1 MPADQQSGFSL
12 DLRSRLRSYLPI
24 LQWLPGYRREWLR
37 RDVVAALTVWAL
49 YVPTAMA
56 YATLAGVPAEAGL
69 YVAPLVLLAYAVF
82 GTSRHLIV
90 GPSASV
96 AIMTALAVTPLA
108 EGDMVR
114 YTALAALL
122 AMLAGILCI
131 AAGLLRTG
139 FFADFL
145 SRPVL
150 DGFIIGLAITIV
162 AEQLSRLLGY
172 SVIRANF
179 FQYLLNIILS
189 LGQTHTPTLAVGAG
203 SLILLFYLDRSL
215 PYVPSA
221 LVVMTLSIVAV
232 GFFGL
237 DSYGVRIVGE
247 IPSNGISIGIPSGV
261 NIADLQSLLPSAVAL
276 ALVGFAESVAI
287 ASAYAAKHGYKIDA
301 NQELIALGASN
312 LGSSLSQGFAV
323 DASLSRTTAADNA
336 GIMTQMSSLI
346 NAALLLITVVALS
359 HLFHNLAEA
368 TLGAIVIHTV
378 WRLIDFSK
386 LRPLYDIK
394 RADFWSGMAAM
405 LGVLAIGIFPGLAFA
420 ILLSLAQ
427 LLNEARN
434 PHFYIL
440 GKVPGRE
447 VFRSIEKHPKCELY
461 PGLIILRF
469 DANLFFANASAFHRR
484 VLSAI
489 ASDPAVQTVL
499 IDAESISDID
509 VTALDML
516 KKLKAE
522 LASKGIDLRFSRAK
536 TDVRTAMRRSGVEE
550 VIGLD
555 HFHMSVRDGVEAYLA
570 KRKHELESSKA
581 EEETSNLKR
590 KPEEG
595 I

>member
-1 MPADQQSGFSL
+1 MPADQHRGFSL
-12 DLRSRLRSYLPI
+12 DLRSRLRSHLPI

-49 YVPTAMA
+49 YVPTGMA

-82 GTSRHLIV
+82 GTSRHLIM

-96 AIMTALAVTPLA
+96 AIMTALAVAPLA

-114 YTALAALL
+114 YAALTALL
-122 AMLAGILCI
+122 AMLTGILCI
-131 AAGLLRTG
+131 AAGLLRMG

-179 FQYLLNIILS
+179 FQYLLNILQN
-189 LGQTHTPTLAVGAG
+189 LGQTHIPTLAVGAG
-203 SLILLFYLDRSL
+203 SLILLFYLSKSL
-215 PYVPSA
+215 PNVPSA
-221 LVVMTLSIVAV
+221 LVVMTLSIAAV
-232 GFFGL
+232 GFFEL

-247 IPSNGISIGIPSGV
+247 IPSSGISIGIPAG
-261 NIADLQSLLPSAVAL
+261 IDIMDLRSLLPSAVAL
-276 ALVGFAESVAI
+276 SLVGFAESVAI

-312 LGSSLSQGFAV
+312 LGSGFCQGFAV
-323 DASLSRTTAADNA
+323 DASLSRTTAADQA

-386 LRPLYDIK
+386 LRQLYDIK
-394 RADFWSGMAAM
+394 RADFWSGVAAM

-434 PHFYIL
+434 PRLYIL

-469 DANLFFANASAFHRR
+469 DANLFFANASTFHRR
-484 VLSAI
+484 VLSAT

-516 KKLKAE
+516 QKLKTE
-522 LASKGIDLRFSRAK
+522 LAGKGIDIHFARVKTNIRA
-536 TDVRTAMRRSGVEE
+536 AMRQSGVEE

-555 HFHMSVRDGVEAYLA
+555 HFHMSVRDGVEAYLT
-570 KRKHELESSKA
+570 KRKHELESPKA
-581 EEETSNLKR
+581 EERSDR
-590 KPEEG
+590 KPKEG

>member
-1 MPADQQSGFSL
+1 MPADQNRDFNL
-12 DLRSRLRSYLPI
+12 DLRSRLRSHLPI
-24 LQWLPGYRREWLR
+24 LQWLPGYRMEWLR
-37 RDVVAALTVWAL
+37 RDFVAALAVWAL
-49 YVPTAMA
+49 YVPTGMA
-56 YATLAGVPAEAGL
+56 YATLAGMPPEAGL
-69 YVAPLVLLAYAVF
+69 YLAPLVLLAYAVF

-96 AIMTALAVTPLA
+96 AVMTALAVAPLA

-122 AMLAGILCI
+122 AMLTGILCI
-131 AAGLLRTG
+131 AAGLLRMG

-172 SVIRANF
+172 SVVRANF
-179 FQYLLNIILS
+179 FQDILNILLN
-189 LGQTHTPTLAVGAG
+189 LGQTHIPTLAVGAG
-203 SLILLFYLDRSL
+203 SLILLFYLDKFF
-215 PYVPSA
+215 PNVPSA

-232 GFFGL
+232 GFFEL
-237 DSYGVRIVGE
+237 DSYGVAIVGE
-247 IPSNGISIGIPSGV
+247 IPSNGFLIGIPSGID
-261 NIADLQSLLPSAVAL
+261 IADLRSLLPSAIAL
-276 ALVGFAESVAI
+276 SLVGFAESIAI
-287 ASAYAAKHGYKIDA
+287 AGTFAAKYGYKIDA

-312 LGSSLSQGFAV
+312 LGSSFSQGFAV
-323 DASLSRTTAADNA
+323 DASLSKTTAADQA
-336 GIMTQMSSLI
+336 GIVTQMSSLI
-346 NAALLLITVVALS
+346 NAALLLVTVIALS

-394 RADFWSGMAAM
+394 RADFWSGVAAM

-434 PHFYIL
+434 PPFHTL

-447 VFRSIEKHPKCELY
+447 VFRGIEKHPECELY

-469 DANLFFANASAFHRR
+469 DANLFFANASAFHRK
-484 VLSAI
+484 VLSATS
-489 ASDPAVQTVL
+489 SDPSVRTVL
-499 IDAESISDID
+499 IDAESISDVD

-516 KKLKAE
+516 AKLKTE
-522 LASKGIDLRFSRAK
+522 LASKGIDLHFARVKTNIRA
-536 TDVRTAMRRSGVEE
+536 AMRRSGVEE
-550 VIGLD
+550 AIGSD
-555 HFHMSVRDGVEAYLA
+555 HFHMSVRDGVDTYLA
-570 KRKHELESSKA
+570 ERKYELESAQTDSDVDRA
-581 EEETSNLKR
+581 
-590 KPEEG
+590 
-595 I
+595 